1 MSWPHLHLAVVG
13 HTNTGK
19 TSLVRTLLRHSRF
32 GEVRDQGG
40 TTQTVLGAPLY
51 INNQPAMTLYDSP
64 GLENAPGVF
73 DWLNEHAG
81 GLRHQG
87 MDRIRVLLDDAQGKA
102 KFRQEATVLEL
113 VIQAD
118 LAIYVV
124 DAREPVLEKYQDE
137 LSLLAG
143 CATPMIVVLNF
154 VASPHNQA
162 SQWREAL
169 AVLGQHH
176 VVAFD
181 AMVRNPATEQRLFE
195 KARSLLDRHVTTIDA
210 WLEQRA
216 IEEAQRLAGSLR
228 AIARLLMDIADRQW
242 TVSREGDIHAVT
254 EALKS
259 EVREREEACVAL
271 LLDIYRFERTD
282 YDEIPLSLDAGRW
295 QHDLFDPEALKAFGI
310 QAGRYVGTG
319 AGVGALFDVATGGLS
334 LGSGTLTGALVGG
347 GLSVLTQFGHEAVS
361 RLRGEITL
369 RVDEP
374 TLRLLVWRQ
383 MSLLKAL
390 RVRGH
395 ATQKPLSLPAQAQ
408 WEAQALPKALTKRGW
423 GDDKR
428 IREIIDTLALAFVED

>member
-32 GEVRDQGG
+32 GEVKDQGG
-40 TTQTVLGAPLY
+40 TTQTVSGAPLY
-51 INNQPAMTLYDSP
+51 IHNQAAMTLYDSP

-87 MDRIRVLLDDAQGKA
+87 IDRIRVLLDDAKA
-102 KFRQEATVLEL
+102 KAQFRQEVTVLEL
-113 VIQAD
+113 VTQTD

-154 VASPHNQA
+154 VASPHSQEH
-162 SQWREAL
+162 QWREML
-169 AVLGQHH
+169 SRLGQHH

-216 IEEAQRLAGSLR
+216 SEEAQRLTGSLK
-228 AIARLLMDIADRQW
+228 AIASLLIDVADRHW
-242 TVSREGDIHAVT
+242 TVSRDGDIHAVT

-259 EVREREEACVAL
+259 EVRVREEACVAL
-271 LLDIYRFERTD
+271 LLDIYQFERSD
-282 YDEIPLSLDAGRW
+282 YDEVPLSLEMGRW
-295 QHDLFDPEALKAFGI
+295 QQDLFDPETLKTFGI
-310 QAGRYVGTG
+310 QTSRYVGTG

-347 GLSVLTQFGHEAVS
+347 GLSVVTQFGHQALS
-361 RLRGEITL
+361 RLRGEVTL

-408 WEAQALPKALTKRGW
+408 WEAQALPKALAKRGW
-423 GDDKR
+423 PEDKR
-428 IREIIDTLALAFVED
+428 TRAIAETLALAFVED